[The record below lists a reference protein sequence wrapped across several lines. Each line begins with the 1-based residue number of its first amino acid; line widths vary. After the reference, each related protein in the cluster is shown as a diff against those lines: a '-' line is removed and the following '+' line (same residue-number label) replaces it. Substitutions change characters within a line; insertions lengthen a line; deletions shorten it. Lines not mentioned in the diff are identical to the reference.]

1 VVVAVLT
8 RWWYGHQ
15 APMAT
20 GRLTPTQVPP
30 SRTAPGTGSV
40 GAAVAVTADEFH
52 RAVRTNVPFLTE
64 LSDAEL
70 DELGSGVCKDIAAAE
85 NAGDNPASRA
95 LAGFTG
101 LPLTGTQK
109 AYVVGAAV
117 GRFCPD
123 QRSAIVDAAN
133 AAAASGAAAASPAGQ
148 PAGPPDAGARTAC
161 RSAVQLSTSTVEDWT
176 EQDLTAI
183 EDAATQSSV
192 PAIAD
197 AGRALGR
204 ARAVWVRDKARFT
217 SADDLMVVQADI
229 FSAVSQFVSACAAA
243 GATGA

>member
-1 VVVAVLT
+1 
-8 RWWYGHQ
+8 
-15 APMAT
+15 
-20 GRLTPTQVPP
+20 
-30 SRTAPGTGSV
+30 
-40 GAAVAVTADEFH
+40 VTADEFH

-70 DELGSGVCKDIAAAE
+70 DELGSGVCKDIAEAA

-101 LPLTGTQK
+101 LPLTDTQK
-109 AYVVGAAV
+109 AYVVGVAV
-117 GRFCPD
+117 SRFCPD
-123 QRSAIVDAAN
+123 QRSGIVDAAN
-133 AAAASGAAAASPAGQ
+133 AAASGAATASPAGQ
-148 PAGPPDAGARTAC
+148 PAGPPDASARTAC
-161 RSAVQLSTSTVEDWT
+161 RSAMRLGTSRVEDWT

-183 EDAATQSSV
+183 EDAATQSSL

-217 SADDLMVVQADI
+217 SADDLMVVQAGI
-229 FSAVSQFVSACAAA
+229 FSAVSQFVSACATA